1 MAEYI
6 SALDNYTL
14 RQIGENGHVEYGWS
28 NNLREKI
35 VQFHFQLTRI
45 KSKEQLNRMSVTLY
59 NILFELKT
67 IIRSKLESSTIND
80 TENIMA
86 KSYLSIMYKMI
97 GQTRDIVDGKG
108 EYQLTYMMI
117 LTWYKICPELAFYA
131 LDCCVGLDNQKHPY
145 GSWKDIKYF
154 CNYCKEQGLSKYHYL
169 IHHAIT
175 IANKQLRLDFTNY
188 ENTSNQISLIAKWL
202 PREKS
207 NKFGWLF
214 DLLATNYFSN
224 YLTTSNSEESM
235 KRAILKCK
243 TDYRKILSMLN
254 AKLDTLQIKQCG
266 NIWSAI
272 DFKNVTSISLT
283 KQKTAFLNKTK
294 NGKQRYPQREDRI
307 VCANNFEAFV
317 SNSIKNNVEIK
328 GKRLSFND
336 FTKEALNF
344 RKTDC
349 DNTEYQLLNAQWK
362 NNSLQTKQLGKMIAM
377 VDVSGSMEGD
387 PMYAAIALG
396 IRIAEKSILGK
407 RVLTFSASPKW
418 VKLEGVDEFVDMV
431 HIVRQSEWGMN
442 TNFHA
447 ALDMILDA
455 IILAKMKPE
464 DVEDL
469 TLVILSDMQID
480 QADTNYSTMYENIR
494 IKYSQAGIRVHGTP
508 YKPPHILFWNL
519 RNTNGFPTLSS
530 QPNTSMMSGFSPAL
544 LNVFCDQ
551 GLDALQA
558 CTPWSNMEKS
568 LNNIRYQ
575 NLEDKLN
582 KLLPIL

>member
-14 RQIGENGHVEYGWS
+14 RQIGEKGHVEYGWS
-28 NNLREKI
+28 NNIREKI
-35 VQFHFQLTRI
+35 VQFHFQLTRT
-45 KSKEQLNRMSVTLY
+45 KTKDQLKKMSDILY
-59 NILFELKT
+59 DILFELKT
-67 IIRSKLESSTIND
+67 IIRNKLSTLTND
-80 TENIMA
+80 AENMMA

-108 EYQLTYMMI
+108 EYELTYMMI

-131 LDCCVGLDNQKHPY
+131 LDCCVSIDNDKHPY

-154 CNYCKEQGLSKYHYL
+154 CNYCKEQGLAKDHYL

-188 ENTSNQISLIAKWL
+188 EKGIDDISLIAKWL

-214 DLLATNYFSN
+214 HVLASNYFSN
-224 YLTTSNSEESM
+224 YLTTSTGEESM

-243 TDYRKILSMLN
+243 TDYRKILSLLN
-254 AKLDTLQIKQCG
+254 AKLDTLQIKQCA
-266 NIWSAI
+266 NTWATI

-294 NGKQRYPQREDRI
+294 IGKERYPERGDRI
-307 VCANNFEAFV
+307 VCANNFKTFV
-317 SNSIKNNVEIK
+317 SNSIKNNNEIK
-328 GKRLSFND
+328 GKRLGMND
-336 FTKEALNF
+336 FTKEALQI
-344 RKTDC
+344 RKDDA
-349 DNTEYQLLNAQWK
+349 DNTEYKLLNAQWK
-362 NNSLQTKQLGKMIAM
+362 SNSLQTKQLGKMIAM
-377 VDVSGSMEGD
+377 VDVSGSMDGD
-387 PMYAAIALG
+387 PLYTAIALG
-396 IRIAEKSILGK
+396 IRIAEKSVLGK
-407 RVLTFSASPKW
+407 RVLTFSSSPKW
-418 VKLEGVDEFVDMV
+418 VNLEGMDEFVDMV
-431 HIVRQSEWGMN
+431 HVIKKSEWGMN
-442 TNFHA
+442 TNFNA
-447 ALDMILDA
+447 ALDMILGA
-455 IILAKMKPE
+455 ILTAKLNPE

-480 QADTNYSTMYENIR
+480 QADTHYSTMYENIR
-494 IKYSQAGIRVHGTP
+494 LKYSQTGIRACGIP

-519 RNTNGFPTLSS
+519 RNTSGFPTLSS
-530 QPNTSMMSGFSPAL
+530 QPNTSMMSGFSPSL
-544 LNVFCDQ
+544 LNLFCDQ
-551 GLDALQA
+551 GLEALQT

-568 LNNIRYQ
+568 LNNTRYQ

-582 KLLPIL
+582 HLLPIL